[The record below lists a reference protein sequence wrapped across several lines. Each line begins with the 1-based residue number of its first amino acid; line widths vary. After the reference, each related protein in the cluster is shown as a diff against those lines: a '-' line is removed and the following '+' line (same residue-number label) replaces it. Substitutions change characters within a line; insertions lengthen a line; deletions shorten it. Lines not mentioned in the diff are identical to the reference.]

1 MSPVVESVALVRPEV
16 RRRSAVAEVGLVAS
30 SVVLYSVL
38 CFLAPVVPSVAY
50 RHAREI
56 LAVERALGVDIEL
69 GLNQWLADHPVIA
82 SVSSTFYSVSFF
94 AFTVGALVLIWTRR
108 PDRYILSR
116 NSLFIMTA
124 GAMITYWAFPLAPPR
139 FLTTYGFV
147 DSVAT
152 QSTVGSGYSEA
163 AGSLANQYAAMPSM
177 HTGWAV
183 WCALFLG
190 LFVWKATWQRL
201 LLAIH
206 PLFTIW
212 VIIATANHYVL
223 DAIAGASYCAVGFV
237 LAVVVQNTILTPDT
251 PNGQGYPRIVDKSA
265 IR

>member
-1 MSPVVESVALVRPEV
+1 MSSVVESVALVRPEL
-16 RRRSAVAEVGLVAS
+16 RQRSAVGEILLVAS
-30 SVVLYSVL
+30 SAVLYSVL
-38 CFLAPVVPSVAY
+38 CFLAPVIPSVAY

-56 LAVERALGVDIEL
+56 LAVERALGIDIEL
-69 GLNQWLADHPVIA
+69 GLNQWLAAHPLIA
-82 SVSSTFYSVSFF
+82 SASSTFYSLSFF
-94 AFTVGALVLIWTRR
+94 AFTVGALVLIWNRR
-108 PDRYILSR
+108 PDRYILAR

-124 GAMITYWAFPLAPPR
+124 GAMVTYWAFPLAPPR
-139 FLTTYGFV
+139 FLASYGFV

-152 QSTVGSGYSEA
+152 QSTVGSGYSDA
-163 AGSLANQYAAMPSM
+163 AGFLANQYAAMPSM

-183 WCALFLG
+183 WCALLLG
-190 LFVWKATWQRL
+190 LFVWKAAWQRL

-237 LAVVVQNTILTPDT
+237 LAIVVHNTILSPDT
-251 PNGQGYPRIVDKSA
+251 PNRQGYPLIVDKSA